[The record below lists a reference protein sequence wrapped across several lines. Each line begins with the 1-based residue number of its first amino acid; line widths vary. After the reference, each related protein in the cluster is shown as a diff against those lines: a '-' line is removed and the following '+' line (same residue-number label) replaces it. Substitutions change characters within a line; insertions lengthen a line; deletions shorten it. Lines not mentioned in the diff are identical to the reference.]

1 MDGGGSWLFL
11 APKIFFISEL
21 LLGGSD
27 RIEFLP
33 GRDGGLVDW
42 FAWEYDF

>member
-21 LLGGSD
+21 LLGGPNY
-27 RIEFLP
+27 FL
-33 GRDGGLVDW
+33 GGLVG
-42 FAWEYDF
+42 